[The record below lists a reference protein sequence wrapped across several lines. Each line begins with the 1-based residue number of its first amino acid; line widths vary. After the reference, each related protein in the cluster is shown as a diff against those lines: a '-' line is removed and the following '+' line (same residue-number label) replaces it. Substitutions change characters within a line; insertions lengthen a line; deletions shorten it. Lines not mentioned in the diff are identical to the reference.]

1 GTAKD
6 VNLENAK
13 SRYGYVPE
21 GFQKLKNDIEN
32 KKKNSSISPRAVGG
46 NYKNSN
52 DCFYSEV
59 LNSYGELL
67 TGNIIAAV
75 FDDVKAKNIKSAA
88 KKLARIGIKG
98 NLAGIAAT
106 MVSKDVQ
113 CTLKYGWF

>member
-1 GTAKD
+1 VKD

-32 KKKNSSISPRAVGG
+32 KKNNSSISPKADGG
-46 NYKNSN
+46 NYTKRN

-59 LNSYGELL
+59 LNSYVELL
-67 TGNIIAAV
+67 TCNIIAAV
-75 FDDVKAKNIKSAA
+75 FDDVKANNIKSAA
-88 KKLARIGIKG
+88 KTLAGIGIKG